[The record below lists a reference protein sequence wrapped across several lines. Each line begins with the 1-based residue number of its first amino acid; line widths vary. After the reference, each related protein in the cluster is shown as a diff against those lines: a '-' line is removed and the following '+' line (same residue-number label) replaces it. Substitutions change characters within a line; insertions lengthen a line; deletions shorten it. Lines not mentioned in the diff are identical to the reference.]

1 MLTLGQLNE
10 NKVVTIHVQGKLT
23 KTDYER
29 VLPDLEIM
37 MNEHGVLK
45 FYIKLEDFSGFDMEA
60 LWEDIKFDY
69 KHQKQYGKIAI
80 VGQKQWEEW
89 GVKFSDLFF
98 KSEVKFFYEEQAKQA
113 WQWVNSNK
121 STPLPHHT

>member
-1 MLTLGQLNE
+1 MLIILMKGANMLTLGQLNE

-45 FYIKLEDFSGFDMEA
+45 FYIKLEDFSGFDMDA

-69 KHQKQYGKIAI
+69 KQQKQYGKIAI

-89 GVKFSDLFF
+89 GVKLSDLFF
-98 KSEVKFFYEEQAKQA
+98 KSEVKFFYEEQAEQA
-113 WQWVNSNK
+113 WQWIN
-121 STPLPHHT
+121 